1 MDDTASVDTEVVL
14 ESSVYGNRPINMG
27 GELHAPRFKDPRV
40 ESILNESRRKVKKH
54 RENVLGRSVHGVS
67 TASIV
72 KAVQSPESRD
82 VAYTNRILNK
92 HRSFEGNSSGN
103 SYSKGSR
110 RQILQESNRER
121 TTSSKAISTPAYSK
135 EGRNSTTLYAS
146 SSPTVDRKNGSRDA
160 DSSRNAAITSRPG
173 LNVSSPSI
181 ERPVAH
187 DIDMARRPLVNDIP
201 TRSHMK
207 NLSLNISQKDID
219 VMESNSRGTSG
230 YHSDYVSPIHV
241 QKTLGRPSSSHR
253 ASSPKRVSPSERI
266 RSPNRDQG
274 TMRRKDSSLSQE
286 SASTDVLIRQPPTG
300 TKLHQRSKTWA
311 SSSFK
316 SGLPHAMSTP
326 KPQLYANDPKAFNR
340 HDDKVRYER
349 SSQQPKYESARPRSA
364 ASQTVSG
371 SASLGLPPSSSP
383 HSTAVAR
390 MADGHS
396 GPYLS
401 SSPVAREAASKSRY
415 SDSSVLTKPAGLG
428 SSYTSWRS
436 SALGSDRSG
445 RFVVREEEVNGSTE
459 VGDDVAEIVTGR
471 YTAKDPHLSANDEEV
486 NGEDLHNRTW
496 PSLEKFKSRSKLSYS
511 PRKDEISLS
520 PKSSWTEQK
529 RSIPLRP
536 TITAETR
543 NVSSAGS
550 HPHSVINGHS
560 YVNRPISHSSYSST
574 TKKHDQLSPN
584 RNYFQSRTT
593 GPSSR
598 SSNIAGPSSRQFTP
612 SKDAGQSYRS
622 PSYAQRS
629 SHAKERSPYTGNA
642 SHMNRNNT
650 NQDNIDTDDDD
661 ATIDTDLLLIQPPM
675 PVVDAS
681 PSLSTVSDDDSTVKD
696 SDSGET
702 SQSFA
707 ELPVRP
713 SSKVSFAPDV
723 SFNGRRGISP
733 LSTFASTNPRTADLD
748 AIRGSFYNVVEE
760 GNRTQTFK

>member
-27 GELHAPRFKDPRV
+27 GDLHTPLFKDPRV

-54 RENVLGRSVHGVS
+54 RENILGRSVHGVS
-67 TASIV
+67 TASVV
-72 KAVQSPESRD
+72 KAVNDSMQSPESRD

-92 HRSFEGNSSGN
+92 HRSFDGNSSG

-110 RQILQESNRER
+110 RQILQESNREKP
-121 TTSSKAISTPAYSK
+121 TSSKDFGNSAYPK
-135 EGRNSTTLYAS
+135 EIRNSTTPFVT
-146 SSPTVDRKNGSRDA
+146 SSPTASRKSTRDTN
-160 DSSRNAAITSRPG
+160 SSRNIGIPSEPR
-173 LNVSSPSI
+173 LNVSDPTI

-187 DIDMARRPLVNDIP
+187 DIDNARRSLVNDNLA
-201 TRSHMK
+201 RSYMK

-219 VMESNSRGTSG
+219 VMEGNSRGTSG
-230 YHSDYVSPIHV
+230 YHSDNVSPIHA
-241 QKTLGRPSSSHR
+241 QKTLDRPASSQR
-253 ASSPKRVSPSERI
+253 ASSPKRVSPLERI

-274 TMRRKDSSLSQE
+274 TLRRKDSAVSQG
-286 SASTDVLIRQPPTG
+286 SASTDVLIRQPPNG

-316 SGLPHAMSTP
+316 SKIPHAMSTP
-326 KPQLYANDPKAFNR
+326 KPQLFPNDQKPQAFNFG
-340 HDDKVRYER
+340 DDKVRYE
-349 SSQQPKYESARPRSA
+349 QYEAARPRSSA
-364 ASQTVSG
+364 LQSVSG
-371 SASLGLPPSSSP
+371 SVSLGIPPSSSP

-390 MADGHS
+390 IANRS
-396 GPYLS
+396 TSPYLS
-401 SSPVAREAASKSRY
+401 SSPVAREAAARNRY
-415 SDSSVLTKPAGLG
+415 SDSAVLKKPAGLG

-445 RFVVREEEVNGSTE
+445 GFVVREEEVGVSTE
-459 VGDDVAEIVTGR
+459 GDEDQAEIVTGR
-471 YTAKDPHLSANDEEV
+471 YTAEGPHLSSNDEEI

-496 PSLEKFKSRSKLSYS
+496 PSLEKFKARSKLSYL

-520 PKSSWTEQK
+520 PKSSWTDQK

-536 TITAETR
+536 ANTAATR
-543 NVSSAGS
+543 SVASTLS
-550 HPHSVINGHS
+550 HPHSVSNGYS
-560 YVNRPISHSSYSST
+560 YANRPISHSSYRSAIN
-574 TKKHDQLSPN
+574 KHDQSSPN
-584 RNYFQSRTT
+584 RNYSQSKTT
-593 GPSSR
+593 EPSSR
-598 SSNIAGPSSRQFTP
+598 SSNIAGTSNRPFMPSTG
-612 SKDAGQSYRS
+612 AGKLYRS
-622 PSYAQRS
+622 PHYAERS
-629 SHAKERSPYTGNA
+629 LHVKDRSPYAGNT
-642 SHMNRNNT
+642 SHVNRDNT
-650 NQDNIDTDDDD
+650 FRDNIDTDDDN

-696 SDSGET
+696 AESEVT

-748 AIRGSFYNVVEE
+748 ALRGSIYNAVET
-760 GNRTQTFK
+760 GNQTQKFK